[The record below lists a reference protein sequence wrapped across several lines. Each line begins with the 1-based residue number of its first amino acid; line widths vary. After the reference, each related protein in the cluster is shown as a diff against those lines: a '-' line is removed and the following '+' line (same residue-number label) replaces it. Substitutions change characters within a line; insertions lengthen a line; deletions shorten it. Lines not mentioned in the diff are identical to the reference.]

1 MCVKDDSDYLAFKEN
16 HLVVQQI
23 PYIASNRS
31 NLMVLFSFFLGMS
44 SSATDDTD
52 GPEKQVKFS
61 LPGSRGQRFQI
72 TKTRQKLHHENL

>member
-1 MCVKDDSDYLAFKEN
+1 MAFI
-16 HLVVQQI
+16 L
-23 PYIASNRS
+23 
-31 NLMVLFSFFLGMS
+31 FFLGMS

-72 TKTRQKLHHENL
+72 TKTRQKLHPKDCEIDKGDTK

>member
-1 MCVKDDSDYLAFKEN
+1 MKAFLGNSDIFLP
-16 HLVVQQI
+16 HLLS
-23 PYIASNRS
+23 YIMSNRS
-31 NLMVLFSFFLGMS
+31 NLMALFSFFLGMS

-72 TKTRQKLHHENL
+72 TKTRQKLHQENL